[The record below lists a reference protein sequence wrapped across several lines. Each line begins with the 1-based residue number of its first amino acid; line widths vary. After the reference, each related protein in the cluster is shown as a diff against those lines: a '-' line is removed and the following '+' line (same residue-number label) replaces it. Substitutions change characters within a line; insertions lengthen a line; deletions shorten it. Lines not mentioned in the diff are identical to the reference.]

1 MKKVI
6 VQMLLMAWL
15 PMVAFAISVEKYV
28 AFTLH
33 YSNPD
38 RDHKGVHR
46 APPFPINV
54 IKNGYLLLF
63 DNCNGCM
70 VYIMDEEEKVIHVAF
85 IDETGQVEI
94 PSDIEG
100 VVLVRLVKG
109 NVTYQANVEF

>member
-1 MKKVI
+1 
-6 VQMLLMAWL
+6 
-15 PMVAFAISVEKYV
+15 
-28 AFTLH
+28 
-33 YSNPD
+33 
-38 RDHKGVHR
+38 
-46 APPFPINV
+46 
-54 IKNGYLLLF
+54 
-63 DNCNGCM
+63 M